1 MTAKLVESF
10 RTSAQYTRRMYQTKQ
25 AQHLFPLLT
34 FVAACAGVAFYIVS
48 FVFTCAQP
56 WARRCI
62 GLAAMFFVISSISV
76 FDYGIVMACGSTG
89 ACNGPVVSATVR
101 HGILVLSVF
110 MLDVWSLLK
119 TGWQSTSVSARFTLT
134 TVIEKLLGNT
144 GGAGSSPPPVPVSV
158 VVDVLFW
165 TVCAS
170 VLLLVLRPSLC
181 CRRSRK

>member
-34 FVAACAGVAFYIVS
+34 FVTACAGVVFYIVS

-76 FDYGIVMACGSTG
+76 FDYGIIMACSSTG
-89 ACNGPVVSATVR
+89 ACNGPAVSATVR
-101 HGILVLSVF
+101 QGILVLSVF
-110 MLDVWSLLK
+110 VLDVWSMLK
-119 TGWQSTSVSARFTLT
+119 MVWQSTSVSARVTLT
-134 TVIEKLLGNT
+134 TVIENLLANP
-144 GGAGSSPPPVPVSV
+144 GGATATPPPVPVSL

-170 VLLLVLRPSLC
+170 VLFLVLRPSAC
-181 CRRSRK
+181 CRSSRK